1 VDKFSARST
10 GTTIARRGALAL
22 VAVALLGALSGCA
35 LLDLLQPTPTTPPAH
50 PPTEVTAS
58 QGEYA
63 TAVRIQWE
71 AVEGAEFYR
80 VFRADSAEGPFEELG
95 TTTNTYVYDQA
106 TEGHAVEP
114 GRLYWYRVQACN
126 GAGCSGPSEAASG
139 YAGFPPPPA
148 NVQASDGTYT
158 DRIVVTWDPVPGA
171 TRYEVFR
178 DTAEGGTYPFLGEST
193 TNTYVDQDVLAG
205 QQYWYKVRA
214 CNTLGCSLPSAPDS
228 GCVEP
233 CLGP

>member
-1 VDKFSARST
+1 MVNRHDDRAP
-10 GTTIARRGALAL
+10 GALAL

-35 LLDLLQPTPTTPPAH
+35 LLDLIQPTPTNPPAH
-50 PPTEVTAS
+50 LPTEVTAT

-63 TAVRIQWE
+63 TAVRIQWK

-95 TTTNTYVYDQA
+95 TTTNTYFYDQA

-114 GRLYWYRVQACN
+114 GHLYWYRAQACN
-126 GAGCSGPSEAASG
+126 GAGCSGPSEAVSG
-139 YAGFPPPPA
+139 YAGLPPA
-148 NVQASDGTYT
+148 PTNVQASDGTYT
-158 DRIVVTWDPVPGA
+158 ERIVVTWDPVPGA
-171 TRYEVFR
+171 TSYQVYR
-178 DTAEGGTYPFLGEST
+178 DRVQEGTYPYFVGE
-193 TNTYVDQDVLAG
+193 TNEPSIEDHTALPG
-205 QQYWYKVRA
+205 LQYWYRVRA
-214 CNTLGCSLPSAPDS
+214 SNKWGVSPLSEPDS